1 MRLPLFDAALWVAG
15 PLVNAVLLMVLLV
28 RRRLLQFSMLA
39 LWSAFSIVSS
49 GMLFG
54 ASRLD
59 PGTYAHTY
67 WIAEAIDAVLQLAVV
82 VQVARIVFRPLRES
96 IRAKRLLLTI
106 LAAAI
111 ALSAFLL
118 TLWVHPPARTLA
130 GIVEIRGQLFTSIL
144 ICSIFTIVLFFSQKL
159 GLYWRSHVMSVGYG
173 LTAWSVASV
182 VLDLVHGY
190 LGRGG
195 HFLAVEHVRMFVYL
209 SILCYWIF
217 ALWRDEPER
226 EQLPPEMR
234 DAILHLTD
242 KVSYDLAKALG
253 TRGKELH

>member
-1 MRLPLFDAALWVAG
+1 LFDAALWAAG
-15 PLVNAVLLMVLLV
+15 PLVNAVLLLVLFF
-28 RRRLLQFSMLA
+28 RRRLPQFSMLG
-39 LWSAFSIVSS
+39 LWSAFSILSS
-49 GMLFG
+49 GMLFW

-59 PGTYAHTY
+59 SLAYAQTY
-67 WIAEAIDAVLQLAVV
+67 WIVEAIDALLQLAVV
-82 VQVARIVFRPLRES
+82 AQVAQIVFRPLS
-96 IRAKRLLLTI
+96 GNIRQRGSLLSVLGF
-106 LAAAI
+106 AI
-111 ALSAFLL
+111 ALVAFLL
-118 TLWVHPPARTLA
+118 TLLVHPPAHTLA
-130 GIVEIRGQLFTSIL
+130 GIIEIRGQLFTSIL

-195 HFLAVEHVRMFVYL
+195 HFLAVEHVRMSVYL

-217 ALWRDEPER
+217 ALWREEPEK
-226 EQLPPEMR
+226 EQLSQEMR

-242 KVSYDLAKALG
+242 KVSYDLAKVLG
-253 TRGKELH
+253 TQEKEFH